1 MDYIQP
7 IETLIPGVQGRVL
20 GALAR
25 TETEMTIRTV
35 ARLAGVSPQQAS
47 VIIAELVSMGLV
59 ARREAG
65 SSALVCLDR
74 ENEAARIVLALP
86 RLRESVMGRLSE
98 LAHAISPPPEGLIVF
113 GSFARSETIATSD
126 LDMLAVRAKG
136 VPADDNDWIDALGA
150 WERVARRIVGNPVN
164 MMVVSAD
171 EVPALLRRRS
181 GPWRTIANEGIVLV
195 GRPLNAFTRAA

>member
-1 MDYIQP
+1 VDYIQP

-35 ARLAGVSPQQAS
+35 ARLADVSPQQAS
-47 VIIAELVSMGLV
+47 VVIAELVSMGLV

-74 ENEAARIVLALP
+74 ENEAARVVIALS

-98 LAHAISPPPEGLIVF
+98 LAHAISPPPESLIVF

-126 LDMLAVRAKG
+126 LDVLAIRAKE
-136 VPADDNDWIDALGA
+136 VAADDNEWIDALGV
-150 WERVARRIVGNPVN
+150 WERTARRIVGNPVN
-164 MMVVSAD
+164 IMVFSVD

-181 GPWRTIANEGIVLV
+181 GPWRTIANEGVVLV